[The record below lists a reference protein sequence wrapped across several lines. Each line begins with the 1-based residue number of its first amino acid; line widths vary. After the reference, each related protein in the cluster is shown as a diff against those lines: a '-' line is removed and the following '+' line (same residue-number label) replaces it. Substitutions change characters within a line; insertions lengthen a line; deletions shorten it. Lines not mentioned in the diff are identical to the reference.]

1 MIRHLAG
8 SLLAALFLSGTGYA
22 LHAWAQHRLD
32 QQRQQHGKLVAEAR
46 QARERLQRTQQD
58 EPAVR
63 LAIQQFDTLRAQGVI
78 GPEHRLEWID
88 QLREIERSLR
98 LPKSDFSLQPQRQ
111 LAAIPAAAPYAIYS
125 SRMEWHAALLHEA
138 DLLRLIDRLP
148 GIRSAVVHAS
158 ACSLTD
164 SAPPAGEPDKLD
176 TRCQFDWLSIA
187 PAIER
192 KEQP

>member
-46 QARERLQRTQQD
+46 QTRERLQRTQQD

-111 LAAIPAAAPYAIYS
+111 LAAIPGAAPYAIYS
-125 SRMEWHAALLHEA
+125 SRAPA
-138 DLLRLIDRLP
+138 
-148 GIRSAVVHAS
+148 RSRP
-158 ACSLTD
+158 
-164 SAPPAGEPDKLD
+164 PPAYRSSAGYSQRRRARVRLQPDRQCATCRRAGQAGHALPV
-176 TRCQFDWLSIA
+176 RLAEHCPGHRA
-187 PAIER
+187 
-192 KEQP
+192 

>member
-8 SLLAALFLSGTGYA
+8 SLIAALILSSAGYA
-22 LHAWAQHRLD
+22 LHAWAQHQLGR
-32 QQRQQHGKLVAEAR
+32 QRQQHDKLIADAR
-46 QARERLQRTQQD
+46 QVHERLQRTQQD

-63 LAIQQFDTLRAQGVI
+63 LAIQQFNTLRTQGVI

-98 LPKSDFSLQPQRQ
+98 LPKSEFSLQPQRQ
-111 LAAIPAAAPYAIYS
+111 LAAIPGAAPYATYS
-125 SRMEWHAALLHEA
+125 SRMEWRAALLHEG
-138 DLLRLIDRLP
+138 DLLRLLKRLQ
-148 GIRSAVVHAS
+148 GIQSAVVHPS
-158 ACSLTD
+158 ACSLSD
-164 SAPPAGEPDKLD
+164 SNAASGEPGSLD

-187 PAIER
+187 PAEES